1 MIRSINYRVDEKSID
16 PSNKQR
22 LGVQRENNATEIGFD
37 VSNMPSYGDF
47 LWRIDFDHVTA
58 GHSAGI
64 PEEAAE
70 GKISRLLP
78 YDMTRFGGDVQ
89 ITLVGTRDG
98 EIVCSI
104 PVFGYLEASQKSE
117 PSEDKQAIDVSS
129 AEYSARKSAA
139 NAIDAAERAETSAEE
154 AKRSEELTED
164 ARRILEEGTK
174 FVFMGGN
181 AKSKH
186 RVDIVVEDT
195 LTEYGTNPVESQA
208 IFKEFLNVKD
218 DFRDYVQGRLS
229 DLSRSL
235 YDTIMNN
242 VHPVGSIYISE
253 SATNPA
259 NLFGGSWK
267 RITDTFILAA
277 GDKFPIGDGGGQ
289 SEITLTEAQMP
300 AHTHKATDKT
310 GVTPDGK
317 PIQYYQ
323 FSLNKFLASDET
335 GRNGVAKGSDFTA
348 ITADRSKDG
357 YDTEDLTGGLQTAAT
372 GKGEPINIMPP
383 YVTRYVWQRIA

>member
-22 LGVQRENNATEIGFD
+22 LGMQYEDGATEIGFD

-98 EIVCSI
+98 EIVYSI
-104 PVFGYLEASQKSE
+104 PVSGYLKAVRKSE
-117 PSEDKQAIDVSS
+117 PSEDKQAIDISS
-129 AEYSARKSAA
+129 AEYSARQSAA
-139 NAIDAAERAETSAEE
+139 NAIDAADRAETSAEE

-164 ARRILEEGTK
+164 ARRILEEGTE
-174 FVFMGGN
+174 FVFMGGD
-181 AKSKH
+181 ATSKH
-186 RVDIVVEDT
+186 RLSLVVDDT

-208 IFKEFLNVKD
+208 IYAELEKL
-218 DFRDYVQGRLS
+218 DFNIKTYIEQRILGLDRQIYETVL
-229 DLSRSL
+229 LAA
-235 YDTIMNN
+235 
-242 VHPVGSIYISE
+242 HPVGSIYISE
-253 SATNPA
+253 NATDPA

-277 GDKFPIGDGGGQ
+277 GDKFPIGDAGGKN
-289 SEITLTEAQMP
+289 EVTLTVENIP
-300 AHTHKATDKT
+300 SHTHQYFRQKA
-310 GVTPDGK
+310 
-317 PIQYYQ
+317 
-323 FSLNKFLASDET
+323 LNKET
-335 GRNGVAKGSDFTA
+335 IGPDAESVYAADTA
-348 ITADRSKDG
+348 VMNMK
-357 YDTEDLTGGLQTAAT
+357 TEPYTYPTGGD
-372 GKGEPINIMPP
+372 KPFSIMPP
-383 YVTRYVWQRIA
+383 YVTRYVWQRTA